1 LLKKKRRDD
10 ATARCLPARR
20 RFFSFLKQISAASRR
35 QARAPFLLISQV
47 KLMHADGKQAS
58 CKLQA
63 IISKVKLGQVAG
75 A

>member
-35 QARAPFLLISQV
+35 QARAPFLLISQ
-47 KLMHADGKQAS
+47 ADGKQAS